1 MKTQAN
7 QLQGV
12 DEFVKALKKY
22 DQDLLKTVQTEIKG
36 IAKQMVTEAKGYV
49 PGSAPRGLSNWEEQS
64 PRSDWYRLRFDSSR
78 MKAGIYLSFGRRRSS
93 YGGFLRAGSLNK
105 GWFSQ
110 VSLLNTTG
118 AGAVYELAGRRNP
131 DGRPP
136 APRYTGRIKSFRQ
149 AINLKK
155 FNNSR
160 NPNAGKQFVEAIE
173 FESGIVVRNQQG
185 RLILRAFENHKR
197 EVVPAVHKAILNAKD
212 IFYSRCQ
219 TAPRLSVLQ
228 GANNAPAAPIPLPK
242 AA

>member
-22 DQDLLKTVQTEIKG
+22 DQDLLKAVQSEIKG
-36 IAKQMVTEAKGYV
+36 IAAGMVKEAKGYV
-49 PGSAPRGLSNWEEQS
+49 PGTAPRGLSNWEEQRPS
-64 PRSDWYRLRFDSSR
+64 NEWYRLRFDASR
-78 MKAGIYLSFGRRRSS
+78 IRSGIYLSFARRRTS

-110 VSLLNTTG
+110 VSLVNTTG

-131 DGRPP
+131 NGRPP
-136 APRYTGRIKSFRQ
+136 APRYKGLSKLVRP
-149 AINLKK
+149 AVNLKR

-185 RLILRAFENHKR
+185 RLILRAFDNHKA
-197 EVVPAVHKAILNAKD
+197 EVVPAVKTAILKARD
-212 IFYSRCQ
+212 TFYSRCN
-219 TAPRLSVLQ
+219 TAPRLTALQ
-228 GANNAPAAPIPLPK
+228 GGAEANKPLEVAA
-242 AA
+242 

>member
-1 MKTQAN
+1 MKQPAN
-7 QLQGV
+7 QLQGA
-12 DEFVKALKKY
+12 DEFIKALKKY
-22 DQDLLKTVQTEIKG
+22 DQDLLKTVQGQIKQ
-36 IAKQMVTEAKGYV
+36 IASEMVTEAKGYV

-64 PRSDWYRLRFDSSR
+64 PKSDWYRLRFDGSR
-78 MKAGIYLSFGRRRSS
+78 IRAGIYLSFGRRRSS

-136 APRYTGRIKSFRQ
+136 APRYKGVSRYFARSV
-149 AINLKK
+149 NLKK

-173 FESGIVVRNQQG
+173 FESGTVVRNQQG
-185 RLILRAFENHKR
+185 RLILRAFDNHKK
-197 EVVPAVHKAILNAKD
+197 EVVPAVHKAILDAKA
-212 IFYSRCQ
+212 IFYARCA
-219 TAPRLSVLQ
+219 TAPRLTALQ
-228 GANNAPAAPIPLPK
+228 GQNSQPAPIPLPK

>member
-1 MKTQAN
+1 MKTPTN

-12 DEFVKALKKY
+12 DEFVKALKNY
-22 DQDLLKTVQTEIKG
+22 DQDLLKSVQTEIKQ
-36 IAKQMVTEAKGYV
+36 IAAEMVTEAKGYV
-49 PGSAPRGLSNWEEQS
+49 PSGAPRGLSNWEEQR
-64 PRSDWYRLRFDSSR
+64 PTNEWYRLRFDASKIR
-78 MKAGIYLSFGRRRSS
+78 GGIYLSFARRRSS

-105 GWFSQ
+105 GWYSQ
-110 VSLLNTTG
+110 VSLVNTTG

-136 APRYTGRIKSFRQ
+136 APRYKGISKLFRP
-149 AINLKK
+149 AINLKR

-185 RLILRAFENHKR
+185 RLILRAFDNHKA
-197 EVVPAVHKAILNAKD
+197 EVVPAVKTAILKARD
-212 IFYSRCQ
+212 VFYSRCSS
-219 TAPRLSVLQ
+219 APRLTVLQ
-228 GANNAPAAPIPLPK
+228 GGNAAPSAPVNVPV